1 MKKKYL
7 FIFVVVFAAFSAWNI
22 ISDTPKT
29 RPQTPASKIEQTAP
43 SSSLDAFKEGL
54 YPYLHFRAAMEARRR
69 EVATYVSIQNIP
81 KTLQEAVIA
90 TEDRRFYEHGAVD
103 PIGIGRA
110 VLVNFTSGKTVE
122 GGSSISQQVI
132 KNTFLTP
139 ERTLT
144 RKAQELILAFLLE
157 HNYSKDEILEIYL
170 NTAYFGASATGIYEA
185 SHIYFGAQPR
195 ALSLAQSSLLA
206 GLLQAPSYYNPLENY
221 EAARERQKTVLS
233 LMAEQEYITRNQAEA
248 AFKES
253 LHLRR

>member
-90 TEDRRFYEHGAVD
+90 TEDRRFMNTV
-103 PIGIGRA
+103 PSTL
-110 VLVNFTSGKTVE
+110 LVSAGPFWS
-122 GGSSISQQVI
+122 
-132 KNTFLTP
+132 
-139 ERTLT
+139 TL
-144 RKAQELILAFLLE
+144 RPVK
-157 HNYSKDEILEIYL
+157 
-170 NTAYFGASATGIYEA
+170 
-185 SHIYFGAQPR
+185 P
-195 ALSLAQSSLLA
+195 
-206 GLLQAPSYYNPLENY
+206 
-221 EAARERQKTVLS
+221 
-233 LMAEQEYITRNQAEA
+233 
-248 AFKES
+248 
-253 LHLRR
+253 

>member
-1 MKKKYL
+1 
-7 FIFVVVFAAFSAWNI
+7 
-22 ISDTPKT
+22 
-29 RPQTPASKIEQTAP
+29 
-43 SSSLDAFKEGL
+43 
-54 YPYLHFRAAMEARRR
+54 MEARRR

-110 VLVNFTSGKTVE
+110 VLVNFTSGETVE